1 MNEGGTLSSEVG
13 ASKAGA
19 EMLHASPL
27 VSPPTCS
34 WRPNEGNCFAAFLSH
49 YKVEAGSDAR
59 YLKDLLGRMLG
70 CAVFLDSNEL
80 SDLRRLFA
88 DGVRKSDTVILL
100 ATAGVLTRPWYV
112 CRHAQSMREKYR
124 PLPLFLRILTATRN
138 CPNAKVLARTMGE
151 RQAVD
156 SCHRRGG

>member
-1 MNEGGTLSSEVG
+1 MATERGQLLCRLSIALQGRGGLGCSLSQ
-13 ASKAGA
+13 
-19 EMLHASPL
+19 
-27 VSPPTCS
+27 
-34 WRPNEGNCFAAFLSH
+34 
-49 YKVEAGSDAR
+49 
-59 YLKDLLGRMLG
+59 DLLGRMLG